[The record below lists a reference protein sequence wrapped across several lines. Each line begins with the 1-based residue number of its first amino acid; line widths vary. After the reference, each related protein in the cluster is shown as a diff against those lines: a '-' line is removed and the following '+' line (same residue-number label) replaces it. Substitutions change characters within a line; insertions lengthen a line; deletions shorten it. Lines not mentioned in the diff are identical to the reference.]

1 MAAARH
7 DQYQMFFA
15 GPLVFLIGCE
25 LVLATFSNM
34 RRCPGTHCLGKA
46 GGHDHCQIFFAG
58 PMVSQIGYEESMVTI
73 RGFEVRPGTHCGRD
87 GCGSTISTKYFSL
100 VQSFLNRV

>member
-7 DQYQMFFA
+7 DQYQIFFA
-15 GPLVFLIGCE
+15 GPL
-25 LVLATFSNM
+25 
-34 RRCPGTHCLGKA
+34 
-46 GGHDHCQIFFAG
+46 
-58 PMVSQIGYEESMVTI
+58 VSQIGYEEYVVTI